1 MKRLRN
7 WIAGSLVC
15 LLLAQTAGAA
25 AQGSPEEAAVVPPQT
40 PQYCEADAHELVS
53 AAEIRQNGYVRR
65 LREEETLYSLV
76 FEDADGVR
84 TEYIYGIPVKYVAE
98 DGQIRDKSNV
108 LTALPT
114 AQNTGTYALA
124 SMNNDTQTYF
134 PAAVTETAPVV
145 LERGA
150 MRIEMTPLE
159 AAPASVDP
167 HAALAAALPGLAAVP
182 VEAQTATVQQVAPA
196 DAPAAQAAQ
205 YDGVFGPGTG
215 LRYTPMYNGVKEDI
229 VLTQYNGL
237 SVFRFSLD
245 LGGLVPVREGGG
257 YALLDAQTQEAVA
270 NLQPILVCDSAQRG
284 SLNNSMEL
292 THISGTRYTLT
303 ITADDAFL
311 RDPQTVY
318 PVYIDPTITTPTS
331 VFKDTTIYSTY
342 QATSGSNLLMVGNSA
357 VYGYSTGVG
366 RSLVRFNDTMADGRY
381 DWDNQ
386 MTTSVS
392 YYVRDLLPGMSSAD
406 VQVFCLSQSAG
417 KNLTSLSTSTWYA
430 VGDWVSDMMTPS
442 ADETGGRGGTWRRF
456 GLTSAFFKWKQGQYG
471 GESNHHGIMLKA
483 TNESSAR
490 VFASADYGLA
500 DYLPYLRLQTAT
512 PSAQTPG
519 IISGGIYYIQ
529 NFDSTL
535 CLKTDG
541 VSNNSALVQTAFS
554 YNATNQMYRFL
565 YKGDGI
571 YAIEAM
577 NAPGKVVSADS
588 IEQGSYDGHAV
599 GIYTDYGID
608 RQRWYILGDNNAY
621 YFVNK
626 AYPDQVLSVNA
637 SGASGASAY
646 TSTSGNG
653 GQWTLKNHYAMVGWS
668 YMFRGSNPPT
678 GITSEYGWRWHPK
691 LKKDKFHNGVDIKA
705 GGGTTLY
712 SVTSGR
718 VVEKGY
724 DPDEKSGKGHY
735 IIIETNTPVAG
746 GSAKLR
752 IVYCHMQAASPLSKG
767 DAVTSS
773 TVVGKVG
780 QTGGATGDH
789 LHFSVITDGK
799 VSAGEDN
806 SLNPVIFFP
815 AYLSQTSTN
824 EKGYE

>member
-1 MKRLRN
+1 MKHLRN

-84 TEYIYGIPVKYVAE
+84 TEYIYGIPAKYVAE
-98 DGQIRDKSNV
+98 DGQIRDKSNT
-108 LTALPT
+108 LTALPA
-114 AQNTGTYALA
+114 AQNAGAYALA
-124 SMNNDTQTYF
+124 STGNDMQTYF

-150 MRIEMTPLE
+150 MRIEMAPLE
-159 AAPASVDP
+159 AAPAPVEP

-182 VEAQTATVQQVAPA
+182 VEARTAAVQQVAPA

-229 VLTQYNGL
+229 VLTKYNGL

-331 VFKDTTIYSTY
+331 VFRDTTIYSTY
-342 QATSGSNLLMVGNSA
+342 QAAPDSNLLMVGNSA

-366 RSLVRFNDTMADGRY
+366 RSLVRFNGIFESGQYSWARSATQRVY
-381 DWDNQ
+381 
-386 MTTSVS
+386 

-406 VQVFCLSQSAG
+406 VQAFCLSQSAG
-417 KNLTSLSTSTWYA
+417 KNLTSLSTSTWSA
-430 VGDWVSDMMTPS
+430 TGDLVSNMATPS
-442 ADETGGRGGTWRRF
+442 APELGGRAGDWKRF
-456 GLTSAFFKWKQGQYG
+456 NLTSAFSKWLGGQYG
-471 GESNHHGIMLKA
+471 GENNHYGIMLKA
-483 TNESSAR
+483 TNEANAR
-490 VFASADYGLA
+490 AFASADYGIA
-500 DYLPYLRLQTAT
+500 EYLPYLRIDFNTNGT
-512 PSAQTPG
+512 QTPG
-519 IISGGIYYIQ
+519 IISGGVYYLQ
-529 NFDSTL
+529 NLDSAL
-535 CLKTDG
+535 YAKTNG
-541 VSNNSALVQTAFS
+541 TANNSALVQAAFAN
-554 YNATNQMYRFL
+554 NATNELYRFL
-565 YKGDGI
+565 YKGSGV
-571 YAIEAM
+571 YAIEPV
-577 NAPGKVVSADS
+577 NAPGKVVSVDS
-588 IEQGSYDGHAV
+588 VEKGSYGGRAV

-608 RQRWYILGDNNAY
+608 RQRWYIRGGNNAY

-626 AYPDQVLSVNA
+626 AYPTQILSANASSA
-637 SGASGASAY
+637 SGAALYISS
-646 TSTSGNG
+646 SGNG
-653 GQWTLKNHYAMVGWS
+653 GQWTLKNYYATVGWS
-668 YMFRGSNPPT
+668 YMFRGSNPSTNVTSSYGYRKDPMT
-678 GITSEYGWRWHPK
+678 GEENV
-691 LKKDKFHNGVDIKA
+691 FHKGVDISAA
-705 GGGTTLY
+705 GGTPLY

-718 VVEKGY
+718 VVKKGY
-724 DPDEKSGKGHY
+724 EANNLGHY
-735 IIIETNTPVAG
+735 IILETNTMNAG
-746 GSAKLR
+746 TSTKLR
-752 IVYCHMQAASPLSKG
+752 VLYAHMQAASTLSVG
-767 DAVTSS
+767 DSVTAS

-780 QTGGATGDH
+780 RTGRATGDH
-789 LHFSVITDGK
+789 VHFVVITDGK
-799 VSAGEDN
+799 DDSSAEN
-806 SLNPVIFFP
+806 TLNPVVFFP
-815 AYLSQTSTN
+815 NYLPQEPHN
-824 EKGYE
+824 L